1 MDEDEQL
8 ALFAGVDNQPTNY
21 SPLKQRDDSPSKKPG
36 SDGIDQLLGLNFSNN
51 ASNNSSSQGFQGGQ
65 GASMDPF
72 GNFNASNV
80 ANLQK

>member
-36 SDGIDQLLGLNFSNN
+36 SDGID
-51 ASNNSSSQGFQGGQ
+51 
-65 GASMDPF
+65 
-72 GNFNASNV
+72 
-80 ANLQK
+80 